1 MKINIMY
8 DVFTSFV
15 ITVERDELPDNHDEL
30 LESVTRNELSDC
42 HMVVNHVEWDNI
54 KDAWRSSNSDNT
66 TVFNA
71 EGEIIDFD

>member
-15 ITVERDELPDNHDEL
+15 LTVERDELPDDHVAL
-30 LESVTRNELSDC
+30 LQSVTRSELSDC
-42 HMVVNHVEWDNI
+42 HMVVNHVDWDSI
-54 KDAWRSSNSDNT
+54 KEAWRSSNSDNT

-71 EGEIIDFD
+71 EGEIIDME